1 MFRNVRRGY
10 QAFFLLLFLY
20 LVVVTAG
27 AWLGGHPV
35 HWFLAIDPLVALST
49 ALASH
54 TLAPHLLWALP
65 LVLLTLVFGRF
76 FCGWICP
83 MGVLHHLIS
92 QLTKR
97 RKTLD
102 NIARNTPRPMMQ
114 VKYLVL
120 AVMLGMA
127 ALGSTQVGL
136 LDPIASTWRGLSTTL
151 VPALSNAAGGPYQ
164 GERHFQFGTL
174 IAVVFFGALALNLV
188 WPRFY
193 CRVLCPL
200 GALLGL
206 LSRFSLFRITR
217 KGDACNSCKACVADC
232 PAAADPMGTCK
243 TAECYVCLNCISACK
258 QVAIDYR
265 FLPLDD
271 HHTTA
276 VDLPRRRWVTAAA
289 AGLVAVPLMRA
300 SDGVGPRPAPER
312 IRPPGAVDEEEFLE
326 RCIKCGA
333 CMKVCP
339 TNGLQPALRES
350 GLEGLWT
357 PVLVPHIG
365 HCEQSCVQCSQVC
378 PTAALAPLKVE
389 QRYGKLPEVEPVR
402 IGTAQ
407 IDRGRCLPWASDTEC
422 IVCEEVCPTSPKA
435 IFFKE
440 EEVVRRDGSR
450 VVLKRPHVDL
460 EQCIGCGVCEAR
472 CPVFDRA
479 AVRVTSV
486 GETRS
491 PVNRIVLRGGGKV

>member
-1 MFRNVRRGY
+1 MFKNVRRGY

-20 LVVVTAG
+20 LVLVAQG

-54 TLAPHLLWALP
+54 TLAPHLLWSVP

-102 NIARNTPRPMMQ
+102 NIALNAPRPMQ
-114 VKYLVL
+114 RVKYYIL
-120 AVMLGMA
+120 AAMLGMA

-136 LDPIASTWRGLSTTL
+136 LDPIASTWRGLSTTFL
-151 VPALSNAAGGPYQ
+151 PAASNAVGGAYQ

-206 LSRFSLFRITR
+206 LAKFSLFRISR
-217 KGDACNSCKACVADC
+217 RGDSCTSCKACVADC
-232 PAAADPMGTCK
+232 PGAADPMGTCR
-243 TAECYVCLNCISACK
+243 TAECFVCLNCIDACK
-258 QVAIDYR
+258 QLSIEYR
-265 FLPLDD
+265 FLPLADA
-271 HHTTA
+271 HTTQ
-276 VDLPRRRWVTAAA
+276 VDLPRRRWVTAAL
-289 AGLVAVPLMRA
+289 AGVVAVPLARA

-312 IRPPGAVDEEEFLE
+312 IRPPGAVGEDEFLE

-339 TNGLQPALRES
+339 TNGLQPALHES
-350 GLEGLWT
+350 GIEGLWT
-357 PVLVPHIG
+357 PVLVPRIG
-365 HCEQSCVQCSQVC
+365 HCEQSCVLCSQVC
-378 PTAALAPLKVE
+378 PTAAILPLEMK
-389 QRYGKLPEVEPVR
+389 QRFGEPPDTAPVR

-440 EEVVRRDGSR
+440 EEVKRRDGTTA
-450 VVLKRPHVDL
+450 VLKRPHVDL
-460 EQCIGCGVCEAR
+460 EHCIGCGVCEAR

-491 PVNRIVLRGGGKV
+491 PQNRIVLEAGGKV